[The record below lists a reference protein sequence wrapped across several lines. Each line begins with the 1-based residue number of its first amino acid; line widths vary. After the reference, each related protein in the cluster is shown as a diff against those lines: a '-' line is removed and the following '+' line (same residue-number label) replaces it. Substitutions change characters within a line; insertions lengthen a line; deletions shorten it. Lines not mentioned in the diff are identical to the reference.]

1 MMHTIAS
8 HSNVNRMTASA
19 VAACMAPLLLRPL
32 LAGECELEDEF
43 DVSGDSSAQLLAAA
57 NAANNAQ
64 AIITTLLEE
73 YENVFDVRSP
83 QSIYIRKINC
93 FLVCVYIEPNFYLLF
108 QEENIQRCSISAD
121 SRVENSGS
129 EDSTDDDNIDVK
141 ENGYH
146 DAENEN
152 DQETDDDADRVHSGK
167 LSESSGYAGSDLY
180 DYKVILYCIL
190 FHPLF

>member
-1 MMHTIAS
+1 M
-8 HSNVNRMTASA
+8 
-19 VAACMAPLLLRPL
+19 
-32 LAGECELEDEF
+32 
-43 DVSGDSSAQLLAAA
+43 VS
-57 NAANNAQ
+57 
-64 AIITTLLEE
+64 
-73 YENVFDVRSP
+73 
-83 QSIYIRKINC
+83 
-93 FLVCVYIEPNFYLLF
+93 VYIEPNFCLLF

-121 SRVENSGS
+121 SRVENSGT

-152 DQETDDDADRVHSGK
+152 DQETDDDDADRVHSGK

-180 DYKVILYCIL
+180 DYKVILHCIL